1 MAVIDSLQI
10 SNFFPDK
17 GKRKLDLSSCNQ
29 HVLNCQKS
37 CYHNIQ
43 EVFTSKEYLT
53 LLFQVHCT
61 EIK

>member
-1 MAVIDSLQI
+1 MAMIDSLQI

-29 HVLNCQKS
+29 HVLNCQ
-37 CYHNIQ
+37 